1 MTAVAPTDTFSI
13 GGDLPVH
20 RLGYGAM
27 QLPGPGVWG
36 EPADPENAHRVVRA
50 AVEQGVDFIDT
61 ADSYG
66 PVVSE
71 RIIAEALH
79 PYPEGL
85 VIATKAGLTRQGP
98 GIWTPVGRPAY
109 LKQQVELSLRTL
121 RLERI
126 DLIQLHRID
135 ADVPLADQLG
145 AFKELQDEGK
155 VRHIGVSEVSVA
167 ELEQAREIVDVVSVQ
182 NLYNLT
188 NRQSQDVLDH
198 ATEHGI
204 GFIPWFPIATGDLA
218 APGRRHRPGAGRHTV
233 PGGAGLAAAH
243 VTGRPADPRHE
254 VRRAPERE
262 PGCGAAAPLRRGH
275 GPPGRARVVVQRC
288 PGSRRP
294 PAGSRRERAS
304 GGGQAVPFQRQRRS
318 VPGRTRR
325 RSGRSS
331 ARRAGR
337 TWYGTTA
344 RRVEA
349 AVRGVGR
356 ATAGRGSTS
365 STGPSS
371 SSRSPNPSERMSR
384 RVAVGAPTTRQER
397 PAGTSASEKP
407 ASTRSPEQSRKWA
420 PATSTTTVP

>member
-13 GGDLPVH
+13 GGDLPVR

-36 EPADPENAHRVVRA
+36 EPADPGNARRVLRA

-71 RIIAEALH
+71 RLIAEALH

-135 ADVPLADQLG
+135 AEVPLADQLG

-167 ELEQAREIVDVVSVQ
+167 ELEQARQIVEIVSVQ

-218 APGRRHRPGAGRHTV
+218 APDSPVADIARELDATPSQVALAWLLHKSPVVLPIPGTKSVEHLTEN
-233 PGGAGLAAAH
+233 LAAAQ
-243 VTGRPADPRHE
+243 
-254 VRRAPERE
+254 
-262 PGCGAAAPLRRGH
+262 LRLSDEDM
-275 GPPGRARVVVQRC
+275 ARLDALAQ
-288 PGSRRP
+288 
-294 PAGSRRERAS
+294 
-304 GGGQAVPFQRQRRS
+304 
-318 VPGRTRR
+318 
-325 RSGRSS
+325 
-331 ARRAGR
+331 
-337 TWYGTTA
+337 
-344 RRVEA
+344 
-349 AVRGVGR
+349 
-356 ATAGRGSTS
+356 
-365 STGPSS
+365 
-371 SSRSPNPSERMSR
+371 
-384 RVAVGAPTTRQER
+384 
-397 PAGTSASEKP
+397 
-407 ASTRSPEQSRKWA
+407 
-420 PATSTTTVP
+420 

>member
-1 MTAVAPTDTFSI
+1 MTTVAPTDTFSI

-36 EPADPENAHRVVRA
+36 EPVDRPGALAVVRA
-50 AVEQGVDFIDT
+50 AIDQGVDFIDT

-66 PVVSE
+66 PQVSE
-71 RIIAEALH
+71 RLIAEALH

-135 ADVPLADQLG
+135 AEVPLADQLG

-155 VRHIGVSEVSVA
+155 DRHIGVSEVSVA
-167 ELEQAREIVDVVSVQ
+167 ELEQAREIVEIVSVQ

-188 NRQSQDVLDH
+188 NRQSQDVLDY

-218 APGRRHRPGAGRHTV
+218 APDSPVADIARELDATPSQVALAWLLHASPVVLPIPGTKSVEHLT
-233 PGGAGLAAAH
+233 
-243 VTGRPADPRHE
+243 E
-254 VRRAPERE
+254 NQ
-262 PGCGAAAPLRRGH
+262 GAARLRLSDEDV
-275 GPPGRARVVVQRC
+275 ARLDALV
-288 PGSRRP
+288 
-294 PAGSRRERAS
+294 
-304 GGGQAVPFQRQRRS
+304 
-318 VPGRTRR
+318 
-325 RSGRSS
+325 
-331 ARRAGR
+331 
-337 TWYGTTA
+337 
-344 RRVEA
+344 
-349 AVRGVGR
+349 
-356 ATAGRGSTS
+356 
-365 STGPSS
+365 
-371 SSRSPNPSERMSR
+371 
-384 RVAVGAPTTRQER
+384 
-397 PAGTSASEKP
+397 
-407 ASTRSPEQSRKWA
+407 
-420 PATSTTTVP
+420 